1 MSSFELLTC
10 LALISMSAFLSA
22 SEVALFSLSRFQLR
36 ELKEH
41 LRPAL
46 HKKIKQ
52 LLGDPGGLLI
62 TILVMNEIV
71 NISLSTLITNVV
83 SRSTAAESPLLAAL
97 PGWRHIPSWAVDM
110 ILSTLL
116 TTPVVL
122 LFCEVTP
129 KVIGARVNQLMST
142 LSGSPLYLFYE
153 TMKPVRFVLN
163 QLVLLVARL
172 SDPQAARTVSGQPNG
187 DAKDGI
193 LKESD
198 FLFMLE
204 EGHREGA
211 IHDSE
216 LGLIRNV
223 FEFDDTT
230 ASDVLKP
237 LSQVMTLS
245 PHITL
250 KAALAAF
257 RGQRYSRIPV
267 VGPGR
272 KVVGILY
279 SKDLLR
285 SKLDP
290 EHLSLQVSAV
300 MRKPFFVSS
309 TARLNALFR
318 KFKQERTHMAIVQG
332 PAGETLGVVTMN
344 DVLEALF
351 EDLLKEAEG

>member
-1 MSSFELLTC
+1 MTSFELLTC
-10 LALISMSAFLSA
+10 LALISFSGFLSA
-22 SEVALFSLSRFQLR
+22 SETALFSLSRFQLR

-46 HKKIKQ
+46 HKKIKK

-62 TILVMNEIV
+62 TILVMNELV
-71 NISLSTLITNVV
+71 NISLSALLTGVI
-83 SRSTAAESPLLAAL
+83 SRANLPDSPILGAI
-97 PGWRHIPSWAVDM
+97 PGWRSVPSWIINMVAG
-110 ILSTLL
+110 TLL
-116 TTPVVL
+116 TMPIVL
-122 LFCEVTP
+122 FFCEVTP
-129 KVIGARVNQLMST
+129 KAIGARANQLIGT
-142 LSGSPLYLFYE
+142 LSGTPLTLIYRV
-153 TMKPVRFVLN
+153 MRPARFLLN
-163 QLVLLVARL
+163 KVVFLAARL
-172 SDPQAARTVSGQPNG
+172 ATRGK
-187 DAKDGI
+187 DAPATPHPGESPPEV

-223 FEFDDTT
+223 FELDDTT
-230 ASDVLKP
+230 VADIFKP
-237 LSQVMTLS
+237 LSQAHTVPHQTTLRS
-245 PHITL
+245 
-250 KAALAAF
+250 ALSAF

-267 VGPGR
+267 LGTGR

-285 SKLDP
+285 AKLDP
-290 EHLSLQVSAV
+290 ELLNLQVTAV
-300 MRKPFFVSS
+300 MRKPLFVQSS
-309 TARLNALFR
+309 LRLNSLFR

-332 PAGETLGVVTMN
+332 PAGEPLGVVTMN

-351 EDLLKEAEG
+351 EDLLKEGSE